1 MGRKKIKLAWVEN
14 DNSRAISLKK
24 RREGLVKKIKELS
37 ILCDIKVC
45 MTMFSPYEVEPLVWP
60 SVEKARDVLDGF
72 FALPEIEKK
81 KKETSLESYLKEKTK
96 KVHEKMMK
104 THKKNMNYAIAQLMV
119 QLHHGRKIHDLNLSE
134 IYALISFSKDN
145 IIRYRKEL
153 DFVQYPSLRDP
164 PVPPFEVQFEE
175 FMTTTNDVFVR
186 KGQEDERVW
195 KTDEVGKRIS
205 IGTAVKGNQTYYLL
219 DKWVFP
225 SSESPNPRTHHQI
238 EMDVVSHKKNS
249 NDIPNQGKSINKN
262 PTLETVPVGASM
274 ITFNGLVG
282 TRELGVKEEGS
293 IVNNG
298 DLQFHRRSNTTTIND
313 RIRKEPSRNGTTV
326 REDNDGVTS
335 FDMSKVW
342 PSINNNHS

>member
-1 MGRKKIKLAWVEN
+1 MI
-14 DNSRAISLKK
+14 
-24 RREGLVKKIKELS
+24 
-37 ILCDIKVC
+37 
-45 MTMFSPYEVEPLVWP
+45 MFSPYEVEPLVWP

-81 KKETSLESYLKEKTK
+81 KKEMSLESYLKEKTK
-96 KVHEKMMK
+96 KVHEQMTK
-104 THKKNMNYAIAQLMV
+104 TQKKNMNYAIAQLMA

-134 IYALISFSKDN
+134 IYALISFLKDN
-145 IIRYRKEL
+145 IIRYRKRL

-175 FMTTTNDVFVR
+175 FMTTTNDAFVR

-195 KTDEVGKRIS
+195 KTNEAGKRIS
-205 IGTAVKGNQTYYLL
+205 IGAAVKGNQTYYLL

-225 SSESPNPRTHHQI
+225 SSEPPNPRTHHQI
-238 EMDVVSHKKNS
+238 EMNVVSGKKNP
-249 NDIPNQGKSINKN
+249 NHIPNQGKSINKN
-262 PTLETVPVGASM
+262 SNLETVPVGASM
-274 ITFNGLVG
+274 VTFNGLVRSVSQPSQYYSMNYSSTMAMSQPRQYPFDFK
-282 TRELGVKEEGS
+282 TRELGVKEEGN

-313 RIRKEPSRNGTTV
+313 RIRKEPPRNGTTV

-335 FDMSKVW
+335 FDMNKVW
-342 PSINNNHS
+342 SSINNNHS